1 MSLREQAFRGVRWT
15 ALSSLVRIGLTL
27 VQVVVLA
34 RLLTPADF
42 GLMALAASLLALL
55 ETFADAGVSNAI
67 IHRQETDPGRLSSL
81 YWLNVATG
89 AGIALLLALASP
101 LLAAFYDAPLLQP
114 LLLAGA
120 LHLVASASWQQLLVR
135 AEMELRFGAL
145 AATQVPACAAGVA
158 VSLLVAAQGGGAL
171 ALAAGLLAQSVTAAG
186 LGWLLLARGWRPSLR
201 LRPGEIRPHLAF
213 GAYTVANSLV
223 NSVSSQVDVLVG
235 GRMLQ
240 PQALGEYS
248 VSRNL
253 CLQVGTTLNPVVTR
267 VGLPLLARARSD
279 PALLKD
285 VYLQAVRMTASVN
298 FPLYAGLAL
307 FAPEVVALLLGPQ
320 WDAAVPLLRLF
331 ALWGALR
338 ALINPVGALL
348 LACGRADLSLWWN
361 LGLLACIVPAAFAG
375 GHYGPWGLAIA
386 VTSLVA
392 LALAPHWFLLVRP
405 LCGAGAGEYAQS
417 AGTPLLLSL
426 AALLPAAAASLP
438 MEGMAARL
446 AMGLVTGAAAYL
458 ALSAVFNRKWL
469 EALRGLLRLGR

>member
-15 ALSSLVRIGLTL
+15 AFSSVARIGLTL
-27 VQVVVLA
+27 FQVVLLA
-34 RLLTPADF
+34 RLLAPADF

-67 IHRQETDPGRLSSL
+67 IHRQETDPDRLSSL

-89 AGIALLLALASP
+89 TGIALVLALASP
-101 LLAAFYDAPLLQP
+101 LLAAFYGAPLLLP

-158 VSLLVAAQGGGAL
+158 ISLLVASQGGGAL
-171 ALAAGLLAQSVTAAG
+171 ALAGGLLAQSTTAAA
-186 LGWLLLARGWRPSLR
+186 LGWLVLARGWRPSLR
-201 LRPGEIRPHLAF
+201 LRPTEIRPHLAF
-213 GAYTVANSLV
+213 GAYTVANNLV

-235 GRMLQ
+235 GRLL
-240 PQALGEYS
+240 PPRVLGEYS

-253 CLQVGTTLNPVVTR
+253 CLQVGMTLNPVVTR
-267 VGLPLLARARSD
+267 VGLPMLARARSD

-285 VYLQAVRMTASVN
+285 IYLQVVRMTASVN

-307 FAPEVVALLLGPQ
+307 FAPEAVALLLGPQ

-361 LGLLACIVPAAFAG
+361 LGLLACIVPGAIAG
-375 GHYGPWGLAIA
+375 GYYGPWGLAIA
-386 VTSLVA
+386 VTALAA
-392 LALAPHWFLLVRP
+392 LALPPHWALLVRP
-405 LCGAGAGEYAQS
+405 LCGASAGEYART
-417 AGTPLLLSL
+417 AGTPLLLAL
-426 AALLPAAAASLP
+426 GALLPAAAATLP
-438 MEGMAARL
+438 IEGPMARL
-446 AMGLVTGAAAYL
+446 MVGLVTGAAAYL
-458 ALSAVFNRKWL
+458 ALSAAFNRAWL
-469 EALRGLLRLGR
+469 DALRGLLRLGR